1 MGVKASAVK
10 RGFDVDSGITLRD
23 IDDGAETSTALETPV
38 NLNLLTAAYWHNNE
52 MPWGVLVVGVHITAC
67 DDGDADETYS
77 LTLEV
82 DDTTD
87 LSDTPTVVAT
97 LAIPRGTTG
106 YFEMFVDSRTVD
118 GLVSDYSGSVLYMGI
133 RATLG
138 GTTPSITYGA
148 WIAKSLGG

>member
-1 MGVKASAVK
+1 MIKASAVK
-10 RGFDVDSGITLRD
+10 YGFDVDSGVTLRD

-38 NLNLLTAAYWHNNE
+38 NLKLLDAAYWQENVL
-52 MPWGVLVVGVHITAC
+52 PWNTLMCVVHITAC
-67 DDGDADETYS
+67 DDADGDETYS
-77 LTLEV
+77 LTFEV

-106 YFEMFVDSRTVD
+106 VFYVPIDARTIE
-118 GLVSDYSGSVLYMGI
+118 GLVSDWSGNIAYLGV

-138 GTTPSITYGA
+138 GMSPSITYGA
-148 WIAKSLGG
+148 WIAKSVA